1 MLDSMELSDL
11 DLARSCVEIVD
22 RWQGTLK
29 SYLPQDKLSIHPE
42 VTGYSSRSGNSPE
55 FGGDMLMVEL
65 FMDCPKLIYMKEF
78 MERCT
83 DKALAHDAAKA
94 IYQVAYLGLEIW
106 TPEVI
111 RDMYGYMNWYCC
123 DTDAD
128 VLEEFKLNSWDGDE
142 DEAEASFKPS
152 DFPGV
157 LPSAWD
163 ANMSELGYKPLGRK
177 PVISKRKLRDSIK
190 HRSPLEAELAK
201 AILEVRQVIERG
213 HVKSSDEERYSCVEA
228 CFIFLWD
235 EESAQLRHALDEVV
249 EDRYNSGE
257 GRESVLQVAVRA
269 DSEPQ
274 QVEDDVRA
282 VEHLLATQVA
292 VGRLYEAMSKFV
304 T

>member
-1 MLDSMELSDL
+1 MELSDG
-11 DLARSCVEIVD
+11 DLAKSCVDIVD

-29 SYLPQDKLSIHPE
+29 SFLPQDKLVIHPE
-42 VTGYSSRSGNSPE
+42 VTGYSSRSGDSPE
-55 FGGDMLMVEL
+55 FGGDMLLVQL
-65 FMDCPKLIYMKEF
+65 FMECPRLIYMKEF

-111 RDMYGYMNWYCC
+111 RDMYGYMNWYGC

-128 VLEEFKLNSWDGDE
+128 VLEEFKMNTWDGDE
-142 DEAEASFKPS
+142 EEADASFKPS
-152 DFPGV
+152 DFPGL

-163 ANMSELGYKPLGRK
+163 ASMSELGYQRLGRK
-177 PVISKRKLRDSIK
+177 PQISMRKLRDSIK
-190 HRSPLEAELAK
+190 HRPPMEAELAK
-201 AILEVRQVIERG
+201 AILEVRQVIDRG
-213 HVKSSDEERYSCVEA
+213 HVKTSDEERWASVEG

-235 EESAQLRHALDEVV
+235 EESDQLRHAIDEVV

-257 GRESVLQVAVRA
+257 GREAVLQVGVRA

-274 QVEDDVRA
+274 EVEDDVRA
-282 VEHLLATQVA
+282 VEHLLAMRIA
-292 VGRLYEAMSKFV
+292 VGMLYEAMSKFV